1 MPEPKAQLVD
11 PQGPIDVPGINATG
25 IVTATGGFT
34 GNVQGAATGFAATT
48 YNLNVG
54 IVTGTKFQGNTTGN
68 VSGLADD
75 TNINVGIITSTSF
88 TGDLVGNAAGLS
100 TTTANI
106 NAGIMSATSFAGNFT
121 GLASGITGTPNVV
134 AGIVTA
140 TQFVGN
146 TPGLAGGISAGK
158 NLAAGIV
165 TATTFYGDGSALTGA
180 GSTAFIK
187 QDVTAVSGTTTIN
200 LNLGNI
206 IYLTHSNNT
215 TIAFSNVP
223 TATDITIIR
232 TLTDN
237 TITWPAAITWNGA
250 SAPTLLGANSR
261 SPSAQVFNL
270 VTADG
275 GTTWYGY
282 EEMSNSPLYWTGF
295 YAFGDNVS
303 GVFGNNN
310 ETDASGNDSLPG
322 MTPIQAFQSSNI
334 TKFGQFSGGNENGLM
349 VINEEDKTLW
359 GVGLNDYGELG
370 QNNKTTYS
378 SPVQIPGTNWRSVFR
393 GNNNVFATKTDGT
406 LWSWGRNVHGSLG
419 QSEGHNS
426 SKSSPTQIGEGTD
439 WAGGIRSMSASWGH
453 AHVIKADGTMWS
465 MGQNSKGQLGVNLS
479 GTGFP
484 SYENAQSSPKQVPG
498 I

>member
-1 MPEPKAQLVD
+1 
-11 PQGPIDVPGINATG
+11 
-25 IVTATGGFT
+25 
-34 GNVQGAATGFAATT
+34 
-48 YNLNVG
+48 LN
-54 IVTGTKFQGNTTGN
+54 
-68 VSGLADD
+68 D
-75 TNINVGIITSTSF
+75 
-88 TGDLVGNAAGLS
+88 
-100 TTTANI
+100 
-106 NAGIMSATSFAGNFT
+106 
-121 GLASGITGTPNVV
+121 
-134 AGIVTA
+134 
-140 TQFVGN
+140 
-146 TPGLAGGISAGK
+146 
-158 NLAAGIV
+158 
-165 TATTFYGDGSALTGA
+165 
-180 GSTAFIK
+180 
-187 QDVTAVSGTTTIN
+187 
-200 LNLGNI
+200 GNI

-223 TATDITIIR
+223 TAEDITIIR

-237 TITWPAAITWNGA
+237 TITWPTSITWNGG
-250 SAPTLLGANSR
+250 SAPTLLGNNPR
-261 SPSAQVFNL
+261 FPSAAQVFNL

-282 EEMSNSPLYWTGF
+282 EEMSNSPLYWTGL

-334 TKFGQFSGGNENGLM
+334 TKFGQISGGNENGLM

-484 SYENAQSSPKQVPG
+484 SYQNAQSSPKQVPG
-498 I
+498 TTWATVSARGEWSIATKTDGTMWSWGYGAFGKLGQSNQSTYSSPVQLPGTTWRSVDRHTYSQNADSSWATKTDGTLWAWGYNAYGELGQNNRTSYSSPKQVGSDTTWSAAVSGGIPGIYAIKTDGTLWGLGSISLKKADGSTNWNQFSSPVQIGSGTNWDTGDGRLIYSTSWAVVQSI